1 MTDKHAL
8 IVDDNPKN
16 SKILAMLLRVQGV
29 DSTAVNH
36 PVKLESML
44 SSLPDIHVVFLDL
57 EMPML
62 NGFQVMDQLRA
73 NSRFENV
80 PIIAY
85 SVHSDELK
93 NVHHYGFN
101 GFLGKPVDSDSF
113 PEHLKKILAGEG
125 VWVTST

>member
-62 NGFQVMDQLRA
+62 NGF
-73 NSRFENV
+73 
-80 PIIAY
+80 
-85 SVHSDELK
+85 
-93 NVHHYGFN
+93 
-101 GFLGKPVDSDSF
+101 
-113 PEHLKKILAGEG
+113 
-125 VWVTST
+125 